1 MCITYIYKRKLMLRY
16 GFLYTKKFII
26 IGGIYYE
33 KIILES
39 KNLLFFVLSI
49 FAIKLERSMK
59 IRNIALSFEWSLV
72 IELKI
77 RNL

>member
-1 MCITYIYKRKLMLRY
+1 MLRY

-33 KIILES
+33 KIILKS
-39 KNLLFFVLSI
+39 KNLFVLSI